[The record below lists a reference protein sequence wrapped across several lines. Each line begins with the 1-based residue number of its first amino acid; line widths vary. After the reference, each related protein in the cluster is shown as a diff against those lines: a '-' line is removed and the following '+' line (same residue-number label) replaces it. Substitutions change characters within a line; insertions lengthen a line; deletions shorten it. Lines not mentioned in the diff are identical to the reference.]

1 MMVWT
6 RRQPDNLSKEE
17 LTEQLISVKTCLT
30 SSFDDLLRQY
40 EILSSELSV
49 SKNCNHFS
57 NKRTAQL

>member
-57 NKRTAQL
+57 NKRIAQL

>member
-49 SKNCNHFS
+49 SINCNHFS
-57 NKRTAQL
+57 NKRIAQL